1 MEWESLETCLLN
13 AVDVCSVIEANPRC
27 DSRRVGRGA
36 GMWLVV
42 CGLFVLGFS
51 FILSLKCSLPFH
63 YIKVALAVCVY
74 ITIYALYNIY
84 NIYAH

>member
-1 MEWESLETCLLN
+1 MLGVGESLNLN
-13 AVDVCSVIEANPRC
+13 AVDVCNVIEANPGC
-27 DSRRVGRGA
+27 ESRHLGRGT
-36 GMWLVV
+36 GMWQDV
-42 CGLFVLGFS
+42 CGLFVLGFP
-51 FILSLKCSLPFH
+51 FILSLKCGLPFH